1 MTLILAIIPVLLLII
16 LMAFFKMPGDKS
28 SIISLIV
35 TMLIAIFG
43 FAFSVD
49 NLFYSFLYGA
59 LKAVSPI
66 LIIILMAIF
75 SYNVLL
81 KTEKMEIIKQQFAS
95 ISTDKSIQVLLLT
108 WGFGG
113 LLEAMA
119 GFGTAVAIPAAILIS
134 LGFKPI
140 FSATVSLIANS
151 VATAFGAIGTPV
163 LVLAKETNLDVLHL
177 STNVVLQ
184 LSVLMFLIPLV
195 LLFLTDSKLKSLP
208 KNIFLALLV
217 GGVSL
222 VSQYLAAKYMGAES
236 PAIIGSI
243 LSIIVIVLYGKLTAS
258 KEEKARKSHLKTKD
272 ILNAWSIY
280 LLILFLIILT
290 SPLFPELR
298 HTLENNWI
306 TRISLPINASTVNYT
321 ISWLTHAGVLLFIGT
336 FIGGLIQGAKV
347 KDLFIVLWNTVKQL
361 KKTFITVICLV
372 GLSTIM
378 DSAGMIAVIAT
389 ATLSGINPADIAS
402 IEVLKDAASA
412 AIYGSRG
419 SNGVVIV
426 TTQKGKTGKPKV
438 SFNASVGFQTLEK
451 KIDLLSA
458 TEWMEFRTR
467 WNDAYYLS
475 EAQKKGITNASIRD
489 DNATRLANVGVK
501 AGTDNAYLYIL
512 DDRWFNYLSQD
523 MRDSHTYTPTSE
535 SLSLLDW
542 QDEVYRTA
550 IVQDYSLNVSGATDN
565 VSYLFSGGYMNQEG
579 LATGTGYKRFS
590 FRANV
595 ESKINKYLSI
605 GNRFLIPARTRF
617 L

>member
-49 NLFYSFLYGA
+49 KLFYSFLYGA

-119 GFGTAVAIPAAILIS
+119 GFGTAVAI
-134 LGFKPI
+134 
-140 FSATVSLIANS
+140 SATVSLIANS

-389 ATLSGINPADIAS
+389 AMATATGSIYSLFAPVIGCLGTFITGSDTSSNILFGKLQAS
-402 IEVLKDAASA
+402 VAGQIHVSPDWLSA
-412 AIYGSRG
+412 A
-419 SNGVVIV
+419 NTV
-426 TTQKGKTGKPKV
+426 
-438 SFNASVGFQTLEK
+438 
-451 KIDLLSA
+451 
-458 TEWMEFRTR
+458 
-467 WNDAYYLS
+467 
-475 EAQKKGITNASIRD
+475 
-489 DNATRLANVGVK
+489 
-501 AGTDNAYLYIL
+501 
-512 DDRWFNYLSQD
+512 
-523 MRDSHTYTPTSE
+523 
-535 SLSLLDW
+535 
-542 QDEVYRTA
+542 
-550 IVQDYSLNVSGATDN
+550 GATGGKIISPQSIAIATSAGN
-565 VSYLFSGGYMNQEG
+565 QQGKEGEILKAAIPYALMYVAITGIIVYIFS
-579 LATGTGYKRFS
+579 
-590 FRANV
+590 
-595 ESKINKYLSI
+595 
-605 GNRFLIPARTRF
+605 
-617 L
+617 

>member
-1 MTLILAIIPVLLLII
+1 MTLILAIIPVLLLIV
-16 LMAFFKMPGDKS
+16 LMAFFKMSGDKS

-35 TMLIAIFG
+35 TMLIALFG

-163 LVLAKETNLDVLHL
+163 LVLAKETNLDVLQL

-195 LLFLTDSKLKSLP
+195 LLFLTNPKLKALP

-222 VSQYLAAKYMGAES
+222 VGQYLAARYMGAES

-258 KEEKARKSHLKTKD
+258 KEEKARKSTLKTKD

-290 SPLFPELR
+290 SPLFPSLR
-298 HTLENNWI
+298 STLENNWV
-306 TRISLPINASTVNYT
+306 TRISLPVNATTVNYT
-321 ISWLTHAGVLLFIGT
+321 ISWLTHAGVLLFLGT

-347 KDLFIVLWNTVKQL
+347 KELFIVLWNTVKQL

-378 DSAGMIAVIAT
+378 DTSGMIAVIAT
-389 ATLSGINPADIAS
+389 ASLYPLFAPVIGCLGTFITGSDTSSNILFGKLQAS
-402 IEVLKDAASA
+402 VAGQIHVSPDWLSA
-412 AIYGSRG
+412 ANTVGATGGKIISPQSIAIATSAGNQQGKEGEILKAAIPYALAY
-419 SNGVVIV
+419 VVI
-426 TTQKGKTGKPKV
+426 TGIIV
-438 SFNASVGFQTLEK
+438 
-451 KIDLLSA
+451 
-458 TEWMEFRTR
+458 
-467 WNDAYYLS
+467 
-475 EAQKKGITNASIRD
+475 
-489 DNATRLANVGVK
+489 
-501 AGTDNAYLYIL
+501 YI
-512 DDRWFNYLSQD
+512 
-523 MRDSHTYTPTSE
+523 
-535 SLSLLDW
+535 
-542 QDEVYRTA
+542 
-550 IVQDYSLNVSGATDN
+550 
-565 VSYLFSGGYMNQEG
+565 FS
-579 LATGTGYKRFS
+579 
-590 FRANV
+590 
-595 ESKINKYLSI
+595 
-605 GNRFLIPARTRF
+605 
-617 L
+617 

>member
-1 MTLILAIIPVLLLII
+1 MTLILAIIPVLLLIV
-16 LMAFFKMPGDKS
+16 LMAFFKMSGDKS

-35 TMLIAIFG
+35 TMLIALFG

-119 GFGTAVAIPAAILIS
+119 GFGTAVAIPAILIS

-163 LVLAKETNLDVLHL
+163 LVLAKETNLDVLQL

-195 LLFLTDSKLKSLP
+195 LLFLTNPKLKALP

-222 VSQYLAAKYMGAES
+222 VGQYLAARYMGAES

-258 KEEKARKSHLKTKD
+258 KEEKPRKSTLKTKD

-290 SPLFPELR
+290 SPLFPSLR
-298 HTLENNWI
+298 STLENNWV
-306 TRISLPINASTVNYT
+306 TRISLPVNATTVNYT
-321 ISWLTHAGVLLFIGT
+321 ISWLTHAGVLLFLGT

-347 KDLFIVLWNTVKQL
+347 KELFIVLWNTVKQL

-378 DSAGMIAVIAT
+378 DTSGMIAVIAT
-389 ATLSGINPADIAS
+389 ALATATGSLYPLFAPVIGCLGTFITGSDTSSNILFGKLQAS
-402 IEVLKDAASA
+402 VAGQIHVSPDWLSA
-412 AIYGSRG
+412 ANTVGATGGKIISPQSIAIATSAGNQQGKEGEILKAAIPYALAY
-419 SNGVVIV
+419 VVI
-426 TTQKGKTGKPKV
+426 TGIIV
-438 SFNASVGFQTLEK
+438 
-451 KIDLLSA
+451 
-458 TEWMEFRTR
+458 
-467 WNDAYYLS
+467 
-475 EAQKKGITNASIRD
+475 
-489 DNATRLANVGVK
+489 
-501 AGTDNAYLYIL
+501 YI
-512 DDRWFNYLSQD
+512 
-523 MRDSHTYTPTSE
+523 
-535 SLSLLDW
+535 
-542 QDEVYRTA
+542 
-550 IVQDYSLNVSGATDN
+550 
-565 VSYLFSGGYMNQEG
+565 FS
-579 LATGTGYKRFS
+579 
-590 FRANV
+590 
-595 ESKINKYLSI
+595 
-605 GNRFLIPARTRF
+605 
-617 L
+617 

>member
-336 FIGGLIQGAKV
+336 FIGGLIQGV

-389 ATLSGINPADIAS
+389 ALATATGSLYPLFAPVIGCLGTFITGSDTSSNILFGKLQAS
-402 IEVLKDAASA
+402 VAGQIHVSPDWLSA
-412 AIYGSRG
+412 A
-419 SNGVVIV
+419 NTV
-426 TTQKGKTGKPKV
+426 
-438 SFNASVGFQTLEK
+438 
-451 KIDLLSA
+451 
-458 TEWMEFRTR
+458 
-467 WNDAYYLS
+467 
-475 EAQKKGITNASIRD
+475 
-489 DNATRLANVGVK
+489 
-501 AGTDNAYLYIL
+501 
-512 DDRWFNYLSQD
+512 
-523 MRDSHTYTPTSE
+523 
-535 SLSLLDW
+535 
-542 QDEVYRTA
+542 
-550 IVQDYSLNVSGATDN
+550 GATGGKIISPQSIAIATSAGN
-565 VSYLFSGGYMNQEG
+565 QQGKEGEILKAAIPYALVYVAITGIIVYIFS
-579 LATGTGYKRFS
+579 
-590 FRANV
+590 
-595 ESKINKYLSI
+595 
-605 GNRFLIPARTRF
+605 
-617 L
+617 

>member
-1 MTLILAIIPVLLLII
+1 MTLILAIIPVLLLIV
-16 LMAFFKMPGDKS
+16 LMAFFKMSGDKS

-35 TMLIAIFG
+35 TMLIALFG

-119 GFGTAVAIPAAILIS
+119 GFETAVIPAAILIS

-163 LVLAKETNLDVLHL
+163 LVLAKETNLDVLQL

-195 LLFLTDSKLKSLP
+195 LLFLTNPKLKALP

-222 VSQYLAAKYMGAES
+222 VGQYLAARYMGAES

-258 KEEKARKSHLKTKD
+258 KEEKARKSTLKTKD

-290 SPLFPELR
+290 SPLFPSLR
-298 HTLENNWI
+298 STLENNWV
-306 TRISLPINASTVNYT
+306 TRISLPVNATTVNYT
-321 ISWLTHAGVLLFIGT
+321 ISWLTHAGVLLFLGT

-347 KDLFIVLWNTVKQL
+347 KELFIVLWNTVKQL

-378 DSAGMIAVIAT
+378 DTSGMIAVIAT
-389 ATLSGINPADIAS
+389 ALATATGSLYPLFAPVIGCLGTFITGSDTSSNILFGKLQAS
-402 IEVLKDAASA
+402 VAGQIHVSPDWLSA
-412 AIYGSRG
+412 ANTVGATGGKIISPQSIAIATSAGNQQGKEGEILKAAIPYALAY
-419 SNGVVIV
+419 VVI
-426 TTQKGKTGKPKV
+426 TGIIV
-438 SFNASVGFQTLEK
+438 
-451 KIDLLSA
+451 
-458 TEWMEFRTR
+458 
-467 WNDAYYLS
+467 
-475 EAQKKGITNASIRD
+475 
-489 DNATRLANVGVK
+489 
-501 AGTDNAYLYIL
+501 YI
-512 DDRWFNYLSQD
+512 
-523 MRDSHTYTPTSE
+523 
-535 SLSLLDW
+535 
-542 QDEVYRTA
+542 
-550 IVQDYSLNVSGATDN
+550 
-565 VSYLFSGGYMNQEG
+565 FS
-579 LATGTGYKRFS
+579 
-590 FRANV
+590 
-595 ESKINKYLSI
+595 
-605 GNRFLIPARTRF
+605 
-617 L
+617 

>member
-119 GFGTAVAIPAAILIS
+119 GFGTAVAI

-290 SPLFPELR
+290 SPLFPGLR

-389 ATLSGINPADIAS
+389 ALATATGSLYPLFAPVIGCLGTFITGSDTSSNILFGKLQAS
-402 IEVLKDAASA
+402 VAGQIHVSPDWLSA
-412 AIYGSRG
+412 A
-419 SNGVVIV
+419 NTV
-426 TTQKGKTGKPKV
+426 
-438 SFNASVGFQTLEK
+438 
-451 KIDLLSA
+451 
-458 TEWMEFRTR
+458 
-467 WNDAYYLS
+467 
-475 EAQKKGITNASIRD
+475 
-489 DNATRLANVGVK
+489 
-501 AGTDNAYLYIL
+501 
-512 DDRWFNYLSQD
+512 
-523 MRDSHTYTPTSE
+523 
-535 SLSLLDW
+535 
-542 QDEVYRTA
+542 
-550 IVQDYSLNVSGATDN
+550 GATGGKIISPQSIAIATSAGN
-565 VSYLFSGGYMNQEG
+565 QQGKEGEILKAAIPYALVYVAITGIIVYIFS
-579 LATGTGYKRFS
+579 
-590 FRANV
+590 
-595 ESKINKYLSI
+595 
-605 GNRFLIPARTRF
+605 
-617 L
+617 

>member
-1 MTLILAIIPVLLLII
+1 MTLILAIIPVLLLIV
-16 LMAFFKMPGDKS
+16 LMAFFKMSGDKS

-35 TMLIAIFG
+35 TMLIALFG

-134 LGFKPI
+134 LGF
-140 FSATVSLIANS
+140 
-151 VATAFGAIGTPV
+151 GAIGTPV
-163 LVLAKETNLDVLHL
+163 LVLAKETNLDVLQL

-195 LLFLTDSKLKSLP
+195 LLFLTNPKLKALP

-222 VSQYLAAKYMGAES
+222 VGQYLAARYMGAES

-258 KEEKARKSHLKTKD
+258 KEEKARKSTLKTKD

-290 SPLFPELR
+290 SPLFPSLR
-298 HTLENNWI
+298 STLENNWV
-306 TRISLPINASTVNYT
+306 TRISLPVNATTVNYT
-321 ISWLTHAGVLLFIGT
+321 ISWLTHAGVLLFLGT

-347 KDLFIVLWNTVKQL
+347 EELFIVLWNTVKQL

-378 DSAGMIAVIAT
+378 DTSGMIAVIAT
-389 ATLSGINPADIAS
+389 ALATATGSLYPLFAPVIGCLGTFITGSDTSSNILFGKLQAS
-402 IEVLKDAASA
+402 VAGQIHVSPDWLSA
-412 AIYGSRG
+412 ANTVGATGGKIISPQSIAIATSAGNQQGKEGEILKAAIPYALAY
-419 SNGVVIV
+419 VVI
-426 TTQKGKTGKPKV
+426 TGIIV
-438 SFNASVGFQTLEK
+438 
-451 KIDLLSA
+451 
-458 TEWMEFRTR
+458 
-467 WNDAYYLS
+467 
-475 EAQKKGITNASIRD
+475 
-489 DNATRLANVGVK
+489 
-501 AGTDNAYLYIL
+501 YI
-512 DDRWFNYLSQD
+512 
-523 MRDSHTYTPTSE
+523 
-535 SLSLLDW
+535 
-542 QDEVYRTA
+542 
-550 IVQDYSLNVSGATDN
+550 
-565 VSYLFSGGYMNQEG
+565 FS
-579 LATGTGYKRFS
+579 
-590 FRANV
+590 
-595 ESKINKYLSI
+595 
-605 GNRFLIPARTRF
+605 
-617 L
+617 

>member
-1 MTLILAIIPVLLLII
+1 
-16 LMAFFKMPGDKS
+16 
-28 SIISLIV
+28 
-35 TMLIAIFG
+35 
-43 FAFSVD
+43 
-49 NLFYSFLYGA
+49 
-59 LKAVSPI
+59 
-66 LIIILMAIF
+66 
-75 SYNVLL
+75 
-81 KTEKMEIIKQQFAS
+81 MEIIKQQFAS

-389 ATLSGINPADIAS
+389 ALATATGLGTFITGSDTSSNILFGKLQAS
-402 IEVLKDAASA
+402 VAGQIHVSPDWLSA
-412 AIYGSRG
+412 A
-419 SNGVVIV
+419 NTV
-426 TTQKGKTGKPKV
+426 
-438 SFNASVGFQTLEK
+438 
-451 KIDLLSA
+451 
-458 TEWMEFRTR
+458 
-467 WNDAYYLS
+467 
-475 EAQKKGITNASIRD
+475 
-489 DNATRLANVGVK
+489 
-501 AGTDNAYLYIL
+501 
-512 DDRWFNYLSQD
+512 
-523 MRDSHTYTPTSE
+523 
-535 SLSLLDW
+535 
-542 QDEVYRTA
+542 
-550 IVQDYSLNVSGATDN
+550 GATGGKIISPQSIAIATSAGN
-565 VSYLFSGGYMNQEG
+565 QQGKEGEILKAAIPYALVYVAITGIIVYIFS
-579 LATGTGYKRFS
+579 
-590 FRANV
+590 
-595 ESKINKYLSI
+595 
-605 GNRFLIPARTRF
+605 
-617 L
+617 